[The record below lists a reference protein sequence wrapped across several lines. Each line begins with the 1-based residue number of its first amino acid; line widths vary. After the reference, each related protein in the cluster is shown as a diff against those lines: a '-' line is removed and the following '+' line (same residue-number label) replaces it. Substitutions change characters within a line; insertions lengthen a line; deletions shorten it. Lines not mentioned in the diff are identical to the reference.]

1 MKQESVSELRY
12 LASEGSEDALLV
24 LLERF
29 SPLFQKYARKF
40 EYEDTYAELQ
50 CQFIYLIKNFPSK
63 ANSWSDGQ
71 TIAYLAK
78 SMHTAYIKL
87 SKQNNFR
94 EKNLLE
100 FNPEIMDQPHIENI
114 DFPIYLQ
121 EAFTFLSTNQKEILV
136 LHYIEGYSIQEIA
149 QLYGKTRQAINKI
162 KNQALIILRKQL
174 NS

>member
-1 MKQESVSELRY
+1 MEPKSISELRY
-12 LASEGSEDALLV
+12 LATRGSEDALLA
-24 LLERF
+24 LLDRF
-29 SPLFQKYARKF
+29 SPLLQKYARKF

-50 CQFIYLIKNFPSK
+50 CQFIYLTSK
-63 ANSWSDGQ
+63 ASNWTDGQ

-114 DFPIYLQ
+114 DLPIYLQ
-121 EAFTFLSTNQKEILV
+121 ELFTFLSTTQKEILL

-149 QLYGKTRQAINKI
+149 QLYGKTRQSVNKI
-162 KNQALIILRKQL
+162 KNQALIVLRKQL